1 VAPAATLPT
10 SEQVRAD
17 ADRAQLHDQVV
28 KTAVIQPTK
37 SSAPRRRRSAAKT
50 WLQAIALIARVEAQP
65 HRLFADIVEEWAQ
78 RQPGRPA
85 LLSHG
90 QSFTYGELSARINQ
104 YARWARGLDLH
115 AGRTVCL
122 LMPNRP
128 DYLACWLGISRVGGT
143 VALINTRLVGQ
154 SLAHCIDIAH
164 ADHVILAA
172 DCADAYEAARPH
184 LQRVPQ
190 SWSLGTD
197 DPSGNLDVTLAAF
210 DTRPLSPA
218 ERGDVTIDGRALL
231 IYTSGTTGLPK
242 AANVSHRR
250 ILTWGV
256 WFAGLTDASTDDRLY
271 DCLPLHH
278 SVGGVAAPCSMLCA
292 GASVVIAEKFSAS
305 SFWDDVVRFDCTVFQ
320 YIGELCRYL
329 LKAPPSERAARHRL
343 RLAVGNGLR
352 GDIWEVFASRFAIPQ
367 ILEFYAATEGNFSL
381 FNIEG
386 KPGAIGRIPP
396 VLAHRFPAS
405 IVKVDADSGSPLR
418 NDAGLCIAC
427 APGET
432 GEAVGRIGSADRDG
446 VPFEGYTDP
455 AETEKKILR
464 DVFIEGDAWFRT
476 GDLMLRDEQGYMH
489 FVDRVGDTFRWKGEN
504 VATSE
509 VNDAIRDCPGVLDA
523 STYGV
528 AVSGADGRA
537 GMAALVVDGGF
548 DFGIFSEHLSYR
560 LPRYAV
566 PAFVRLCRALEATD
580 TFKQKKQR
588 LICEGFDPSVVDD
601 PLFLRDP
608 VTGDYRSI
616 DRAVYARIV
625 AGEIRL

>member
-1 VAPAATLPT
+1 MQ
-10 SEQVRAD
+10 E
-17 ADRAQLHDQVV
+17 
-28 KTAVIQPTK
+28 AVIQQATRRG
-37 SSAPRRRRSAAKT
+37 APLRGRSAAKT
-50 WLQAIALIARVEAQP
+50 WLQAIALTARLEAQP

-85 LLSHG
+85 LLSGG
-90 QSFTYGELSARINQ
+90 QSFTYGELSDQINR
-104 YARWARGLDLH
+104 YARWARRLGLH

-128 DYLACWLGISRVGGT
+128 HYLACWLGVSRVGGT
-143 VALINTRLVGQ
+143 VALINTSLVGR
-154 SLAHCIDIAH
+154 SLAHCIDVAH
-164 ADHVILAA
+164 ADHIIIAA
-172 DCADAYEAARPH
+172 DCVDAFEGARPH
-184 LQRVPQ
+184 LHRVPQ
-190 SWSLGTD
+190 SWNLGTG
-197 DPSGNLDVTLAAF
+197 DPRNDLDAALAAIEPG
-210 DTRPLSPA
+210 PLSSA
-218 ERGDVTIDGRALL
+218 ERGDVTIDERALL

-250 ILTWGV
+250 ILTWGG

-278 SVGGVAAPCSMLCA
+278 SVGGVAAPCSMLRA
-292 GASVVIAEKFSAS
+292 GGSVVIAEKFSAS
-305 SFWDDVVRFDCTVFQ
+305 SFWDDIVRFDCTVFQ
-320 YIGELCRYL
+320 YIGEVCRYL
-329 LKAPPSERAARHRL
+329 LKTPVSEQEARHGL

-352 GDIWEVFASRFAIPQ
+352 GDIWEAFASRFAIPQ

-405 IVKVDADSGSPLR
+405 IIKVDADSGSPLR
-418 NDAGLCIAC
+418 SDAGLCIAC

-446 VPFEGYTDP
+446 APFEGYTDP

-464 DVFIEGDAWFRT
+464 DVFTDGDAWFRT
-476 GDLMLRDEQGYMH
+476 GDLMLRDEQGYLQ

-509 VNDAIRDCPGVLDA
+509 VNDAIRDCPGVIDA

-537 GMAALVVDGGF
+537 GMATLVVDRGF
-548 DFGIFSEHLSYR
+548 DFGIFREHLSHR
-560 LPRYAV
+560 LPPYAV
-566 PAFVRLCRALEATD
+566 PAFVRLSPVLEATD

-588 LICEGFDPSVVDD
+588 LIREGFNPSVVDD
-601 PLFLRDP
+601 PLFLRDAA
-608 VTGDYRSI
+608 TGDYRSI

-625 AGEIRL
+625 GGEIRL

>member
-1 VAPAATLPT
+1 MPITSSLLPIAWMRLRAHGRTYTACREVGPSAPAA
-10 SEQVRAD
+10 QA
-17 ADRAQLHDQVV
+17 A
-28 KTAVIQPTK
+28 IWM
-37 SSAPRRRRSAAKT
+37 RRSPRS
-50 WLQAIALIARVEAQP
+50 IHVRCP
-65 HRLFADIVEEWAQ
+65 
-78 RQPGRPA
+78 P
-85 LLSHG
+85 
-90 QSFTYGELSARINQ
+90 
-104 YARWARGLDLH
+104 
-115 AGRTVCL
+115 
-122 LMPNRP
+122 PNV
-128 DYLACWLGISRVGGT
+128 ATSR
-143 VALINTRLVGQ
+143 
-154 SLAHCIDIAH
+154 S
-164 ADHVILAA
+164 
-172 DCADAYEAARPH
+172 
-184 LQRVPQ
+184 
-190 SWSLGTD
+190 
-197 DPSGNLDVTLAAF
+197 
-210 DTRPLSPA
+210 
-218 ERGDVTIDGRALL
+218 IDGRSLSTPRAPRG
-231 IYTSGTTGLPK
+231 YRRR
-242 AANVSHRR
+242 ANVSHRR
-250 ILTWGV
+250 ILMWGG
-256 WFAGLTDASTDDRLY
+256 WFAGLTEASADDRLY

-305 SFWDDVVRFDCTVFQ
+305 SFWDDIVRFDCTVFQ

-329 LKAPPSERAARHRL
+329 LKAPSSEREARHRL

-352 GDIWEVFASRFAIPQ
+352 GDIWEEFASRFAIPQ

-381 FNIEG
+381 FNVEG

-405 IVKVDADSGSPLR
+405 IVKVDADSGSPVR
-418 NDAGLCIAC
+418 SEAGLCIAC

-432 GEAVGRIGSADRDG
+432 GEAVGRIGSADHDG

-464 DVFIEGDAWFRT
+464 GVFTEGDAWFRT
-476 GDLMLRDEQGYMH
+476 GDLMLRDEQGYLH
-489 FVDRVGDTFRWKGEN
+489 FVDRVGETFRWKGEN

-537 GMAALVVDGGF
+537 GMVALVVDRSF
-548 DFGIFSEHLSYR
+548 DFGIFREHVSHR

-566 PAFVRLCRALEATD
+566 PAFVRLCQALEATD

-588 LICEGFDPSVVDD
+588 LIREGFDPSVVDD
-601 PLFLRDP
+601 QLFLRDP
-608 VTGDYRSI
+608 TTGEYRSI